1 MPREAESGQ
10 SGSIV
15 QSIPT
20 RHYLLAIMVNKRC
33 SAEGCSRWAMNGGV
47 CPGHVPREEYV
58 VTTDVTTSRNKGV
71 CVTLM
76 EHVRRHALTRGVQ
89 RGLRIITCVLS
100 MVRSS
105 LRVTKKYLLLH
116 ITHL

>member
-1 MPREAESGQ
+1 
-10 SGSIV
+10 
-15 QSIPT
+15 
-20 RHYLLAIMVNKRC
+20 MV
-33 SAEGCSRWAMNGGV
+33 GYVLDM
-47 CPGHVPREEYV
+47 VPREEYV

-100 MVRSS
+100 MVRRSRSYTKVSS
-105 LRVTKKYLLLH
+105 FTNYSPIIFHTMIKFCRGGEEAVFLRGV
-116 ITHL
+116 

>member
-1 MPREAESGQ
+1 
-10 SGSIV
+10 
-15 QSIPT
+15 
-20 RHYLLAIMVNKRC
+20 MV
-33 SAEGCSRWAMNGGV
+33 GYVLDM
-47 CPGHVPREEYV
+47 VPREEYV

-105 LRVTKKYLLLH
+105 LRVTKKYLLLLLLTYNFSYYDQ
-116 ITHL
+116 IF

>member
-1 MPREAESGQ
+1 
-10 SGSIV
+10 
-15 QSIPT
+15 
-20 RHYLLAIMVNKRC
+20 MV
-33 SAEGCSRWAMNGGV
+33 GYVLDM
-47 CPGHVPREEYV
+47 VPREEYV

-100 MVRSS
+100 MVRRS
-105 LRVTKKYLLLH
+105 LRDTNKVSSFTYYSLIIFHTMIKFFRGGEEAVFLRGV
-116 ITHL
+116 